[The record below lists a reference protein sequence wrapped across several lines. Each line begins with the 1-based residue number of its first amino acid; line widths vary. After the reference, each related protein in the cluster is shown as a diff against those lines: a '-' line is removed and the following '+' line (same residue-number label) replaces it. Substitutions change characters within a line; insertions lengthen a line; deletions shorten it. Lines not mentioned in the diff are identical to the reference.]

1 LYIKPNNLSLLQ
13 LQYPEIIPNTHT
25 QNPKYN
31 NTQIT
36 QPLDSKTTAKPHV
49 KFDPPAHYETNKPNN
64 CSPRQPNNLD
74 QYQTSPDIKSIHNLP
89 CQSISCTEQINRKQA
104 ATKVEEKLI

>member
-49 KFDPPAHYETNKPNN
+49 KFDPPVRDQQAEQL
-64 CSPRQPNNLD
+64 QPPSTK
-74 QYQTSPDIKSIHNLP
+74 QSRSIPDITSKSIHNLP
-89 CQSISCTEQINRKQA
+89 CQSISCAEQINRKQA